1 MKIVAD
7 LHIHSKYS
15 RATSRNMNLEVLTA
29 WSRLKGIDLMGTGD
43 FTQPDWF
50 EELKLK
56 LKETKKGSGFYT
68 IDKKESQ
75 IYFVPTAEIACIYS
89 KNGSVRKIHI
99 VLIAPSLEAAEKINK
114 ELNKIGN
121 LKSDGRPILG
131 LDAKKL
137 VEIVLKVAPKTII
150 MPAHIWTPWFSL
162 FGSKSGF
169 DTLEE
174 CFEELSGEIFAIE
187 TGLSSDPQMNW
198 RLSQLDKVS
207 IVSCSDCH
215 SPSKTGREATVFDIK
230 PNFNSLR
237 EALKNPKEG
246 EKILYTIEFYPEEGK
261 YHYTGH
267 RDCHIAQSPKETQKS
282 GTTCPVCKKSLTVGV
297 MHRVDELADRPLNY
311 QDKNRPPYK
320 SLVPLLE
327 IIAEAQGIGSTQ
339 SKKVQEEFLKVIKKF
354 KNEFNVLLDE
364 PIKSIEKYDKKLAD
378 GIKKMREGKINIAP
392 GYDGVF
398 GKVKIWQ
405 GLELPKKSQESLF

>member
-15 RATSRNMNLEVLTA
+15 RATSPNMNLEVLTA

-43 FTQPDWF
+43 FTQPDWYQ
-50 EELKLK
+50 ELTCK
-56 LKETKKGSGFYT
+56 LKETEKGSGFYT
-68 IDKKESQ
+68 IDKKKPL
-75 IYFVPTAEIACIYS
+75 IYFVPTAEISCIYS
-89 KNGSVRKIHI
+89 KGGKVRKIHI
-99 VLIAPSLEAAEKINK
+99 VLIAPSLEAAGKINE

-169 DTLEE
+169 DTLED
-174 CFEELSGEIFAIE
+174 CFEEYTSEIFAIE

-198 RLSQLDKVS
+198 RLSQLDKIS

-215 SPSKTGREATVFDIK
+215 SPSKTGREATVFDISH
-230 PNFNSLR
+230 NFESLR
-237 EALKNPKEG
+237 NALKNPKEG

-267 RDCHIAQSPKETQKS
+267 RDCQIVQSPEETQKS
-282 GTTCPVCKKSLTVGV
+282 GTTCPVCRKTLTVGV
-297 MHRVDELADRPLNY
+297 MHRVDELADRTLDY
-311 QDKNRPPYK
+311 QDKSRPPYK

-339 SKKVQEEFLKVIKKF
+339 SKKVQEEFLKVIKEF
-354 KNEFNVLLDE
+354 KSEFNVLLDE
-364 PIKSIEKYDKKLAD
+364 PIKNIDKYDKKLAE
-378 GIKKMREGKINIAP
+378 GIDKMRNGKINIAP

-405 GLELPKKSQESLF
+405 GMELPKKSQESLF